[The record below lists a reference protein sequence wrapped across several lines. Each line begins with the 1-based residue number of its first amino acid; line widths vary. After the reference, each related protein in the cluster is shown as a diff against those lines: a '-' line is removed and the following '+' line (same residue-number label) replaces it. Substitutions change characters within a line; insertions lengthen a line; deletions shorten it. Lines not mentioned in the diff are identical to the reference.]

1 MKAADCVFRR
11 NGASVHAGSDSAP
24 TMPTSDKLVPSGSV
38 KDKTAKTLFQ
48 RLMRNAFLDEPVRP
62 VSNRA
67 YGNAKRY
74 LLRKTHART
83 SWRRVLPRKKGEN
96 GARMANP
103 IAIVEVIVPGS
114 SKFTVFLTNR
124 RPMTCRRTQGYVWRY
139 RKLPSRDGCL
149 TWRGPLI
156 CQSSTRPESK
166 AMRGIS

>member
-1 MKAADCVFRR
+1 
-11 NGASVHAGSDSAP
+11 
-24 TMPTSDKLVPSGSV
+24 MPTSDKLVPSGSV

-103 IAIVEVIVPGS
+103 IAIVEVIGAGIVEVYGLLDEPQTDDVLVELKVTFGV
-114 SKFTVFLTNR
+114 TGN
-124 RPMTCRRTQGYVWRY
+124 CRHVM
-139 RKLPSRDGCL
+139 D
-149 TWRGPLI
+149 
-156 CQSSTRPESK
+156 
-166 AMRGIS
+166 A